1 MQIEKFDAATDQ
13 ASARAL
19 YEVYA
24 AGAPVDEPGG
34 PVMSAR
40 VWCGLLARG
49 WCDEPREN
57 WLARVAPAEAGP
69 AEAGPANA
77 GPAGGPI
84 LGGYSLELPD
94 RENLDRAGL
103 TLLVAPERRR
113 AGVGSALL
121 RHARARVAELG
132 RHTVTS
138 LVLEGTAG
146 DGFARAMGATAE
158 LTEVRRTLDVAA
170 LPPGHLA
177 RLRASAE
184 SAAAGYTLTRWFG
197 PTPDEWLGPVVR
209 LNEAM
214 ADAPHGDGE
223 QPQAWDAARVR
234 LTDQLGEAKGLRRYS
249 VAAADT
255 ATGELA
261 ALTQLSIEEA
271 DPAWGHQE
279 LTAVV
284 RAHRGHRLGL
294 LTKVDMLALL
304 GDREPQ
310 IRFVQTWNGE
320 TNAHMVAI
328 NEALGFGHPH
338 RVNSWRLPAGVSPET
353 ESLATGPMAP
363 TYR

>member
-1 MQIEKFDAATDQ
+1 VLIEKFDAAADQ
-13 ASARAL
+13 ASVQAL
-19 YEVYA
+19 YEAYA

-40 VWCGLLARG
+40 VWCGLAARG

-57 WLARVAPAEAGP
+57 WLARAVLAGTGLAGTGLAGTGPTGTGP
-69 AEAGPANA
+69 ASGS
-77 GPAGGPI
+77 I

-103 TLLVAPERRR
+103 TLLVAPDRRR
-113 AGVGSALL
+113 AGVGSGLL
-121 RHARARVAELG
+121 RHALARAAELG
-132 RHTVTS
+132 RTTVTS

-146 DGFARAMGATAE
+146 DGFARTVGAVAE
-158 LTEVRRTLDVAA
+158 LTEVRRTD
-170 LPPGHLA
+170 
-177 RLRASAE
+177 RLS
-184 SAAAGYTLTRWFG
+184 
-197 PTPDEWLGPVVR
+197 
-209 LNEAM
+209 
-214 ADAPHGDGE
+214 
-223 QPQAWDAARVR
+223 
-234 LTDQLGEAKGLRRYS
+234 EAKGLRRYS

-271 DPAWGHQE
+271 DPVWGHQE

-294 LTKVDMLALL
+294 LTKVDMLELL
-304 GDREPQ
+304 NDREPQ

-328 NEALGFGHPH
+328 NQALGFGHPH
-338 RVNSWRLPAGVSPET
+338 RVTCWRLPTGALPET
-353 ESLATGPMAP
+353 GPLATGSMAP
-363 TYR
+363 TYRR

>member
-1 MQIEKFDAATDQ
+1 VLIEKFDAAADQ

-19 YEVYA
+19 YDVYA

-40 VWCGLLARG
+40 VWCGLLVRG

-57 WLARVAPAEAGP
+57 WLARVGP
-69 AEAGPANA
+69 AEAGL
-77 GPAGGPI
+77 AGGPI

-103 TLLVAPERRR
+103 TLLVAPDQRR
-113 AGVGSALL
+113 AGAGNALL
-121 RHARARVAELG
+121 RHARARAAELG
-132 RHTVTS
+132 RAMVTS

-146 DGFARAMGATAE
+146 DGFARVVGAAAE

-170 LPPGHLA
+170 LPPGQLA

-184 SAAAGYTLTRWFG
+184 SAAAGYTLIRWFG

-214 ADAPHGDGE
+214 ADAPHGEGE
-223 QPQAWDAARVR
+223 QPQVWDAARVR
-234 LTDQLGEAKGLRRYS
+234 LTDQLSEAKGLRRYS

-294 LTKVDMLALL
+294 LTKVDMLQLL
-304 GDREPQ
+304 GEREPQ

-328 NEALGFGHPH
+328 NKALGFGHPH
-338 RVNSWRLPAGVSPET
+338 RVNSWRLPTRVPAAVGQS
-353 ESLATGPMAP
+353 
-363 TYR
+363 